1 MKKLFLTSI
10 MALSTTLVQENW
22 AYGQGS
28 ASTEK
33 PATSLPA
40 EASADVKTC
49 LSGSSGAN
57 ANINDKC
64 IAMIYAAG
72 YSGHFDN
79 FTTDRD
85 GPADKSFECKR
96 LSPLHQDWDACNKA
110 IKTYTTMLGLDGAMQ
125 IASKV
130 QSQMANAKLQKEVT
144 EKAAKGNLQT
154 AALEATA
161 DKNKSDAGIL
171 QQQMTFYGSQ
181 AAALEKQVA
190 AWPTKI
196 KTVCKSKNLTTAK
209 KDFIRSKTLA
219 IQNHLTP
226 PQGASVPDNKLKTP
240 VVVKGVT
247 VLNAKGDLDSSA
259 FSEASCEKILS
270 ILSDGELFANGNA
283 RGFLQAK
290 AIEAVGKAVAA
301 GLNASKLKQNAKIA
315 DGLADQYTDPG
326 GDAMFELCAVDPAN
340 VKCRSNGPR
349 VNQGA
354 YQAGQFDLGGGGAGQ
369 AFNLNPNAGSGEE
382 IGNIGT
388 TEGNKVSGISSP
400 FGEDAKEAAGLLD
413 QAGGASYTSAGAG
426 SGGGV
431 GGGGGGG
438 GGSAALGSDLQ
449 GADKDEKEAEIK
461 ASKRDGGYGSGGG
474 AGFAATGGGSG
485 DEENPLKSLFDQ
497 EGAKGGIEEDRSIAS
512 EDIDSSNSAL
522 FERISKRYSKVHG
535 EKRIE
540 ANNLE

>member
-1 MKKLFLTSI
+1 LKK
-10 MALSTTLVQENW
+10 
-22 AYGQGS
+22 
-28 ASTEK
+28 
-33 PATSLPA
+33 P
-40 EASADVKTC
+40 
-49 LSGSSGAN
+49 
-57 ANINDKC
+57 
-64 IAMIYAAG
+64 
-72 YSGHFDN
+72 
-79 FTTDRD
+79 
-85 GPADKSFECKR
+85 
-96 LSPLHQDWDACNKA
+96 
-110 IKTYTTMLGLDGAMQ
+110 
-125 IASKV
+125 
-130 QSQMANAKLQKEVT
+130 
-144 EKAAKGNLQT
+144 
-154 AALEATA
+154 
-161 DKNKSDAGIL
+161 
-171 QQQMTFYGSQ
+171 
-181 AAALEKQVA
+181 VA
-190 AWPTKI
+190 
-196 KTVCKSKNLTTAK
+196 VN
-209 KDFIRSKTLA
+209 
-219 IQNHLTP
+219 
-226 PQGASVPDNKLKTP
+226 
-240 VVVKGVT
+240 GVT

-270 ILSDGELFANGNA
+270 KLSDGELFANGNA

-301 GLNASKLKQNAKIA
+301 GLNASKLKQNAEIA

-426 SGGGV
+426 SGGG
-431 GGGGGGG
+431 GGVGGGGG

-449 GADKDEKEAEIK
+449 GADKDDKEAEIK